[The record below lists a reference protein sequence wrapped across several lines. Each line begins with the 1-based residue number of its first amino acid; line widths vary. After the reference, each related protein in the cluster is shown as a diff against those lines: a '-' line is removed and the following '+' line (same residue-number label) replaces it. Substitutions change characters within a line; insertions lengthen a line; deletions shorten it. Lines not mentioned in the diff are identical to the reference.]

1 VADSFIDSIIKGS
14 LPPIKKS
21 PVVVETPYD
30 EKEPSPL
37 GGLAALGA
45 TIVGATALGKRIPGV
60 RNYLKQ
66 MNKPAAKVDYLP
78 NKPVGDNIPTA
89 TGQATDLII
98 KPVTTVPALSTTGR
112 SRFGEVIQNP
122 LNFGNELKP
131 GGRTFGSSA
140 YDRALEAN
148 FDKAPADKWIQW
160 FKDADRGDLT
170 YPGGPLQGISRK
182 VSPEELSDLNL
193 VNFDKSGQ
201 PISGFLKTAKDQ
213 GLEID
218 RESILT
224 MIKQSPLANIK
235 TLRLTAG
242 KDPVSDFATIAA
254 EGDEIA
260 RATGINLGEFPRV
273 VSDNIRKTMN
283 ASSPITADDIT
294 MVQTS
299 LREAASKAAD
309 ADKSKFSNLLIKY
322 NQAVGKY
329 NASSTVP
336 PKIRGQQDQ
345 DNFFP
350 KNKAERNYHLDG
362 GENFTED
369 VIYYDGPM
377 PGISS
382 SKFNYV
388 EGSPAPHYLK
398 KSKREMLFAR
408 F

>member
-1 VADSFIDSIIKGS
+1 MADSFIDSIIKGS

-30 EKEPSPL
+30 EKEPSAP

-160 FKDADRGDLT
+160 FKDANRGDLT

-242 KDPVSDFATIAA
+242 KDPASDFATIAA

-260 RATGINLGEFPRV
+260 RATGINLGEFPAV
-273 VSDNIRKTMN
+273 VNSNIRRTMN
-283 ASSPITADDIT
+283 MLPHTT
-294 MVQTS
+294 LNHFFF
-299 LREAASKAAD
+299 LRD
-309 ADKSKFSNLLIKY
+309 
-322 NQAVGKY
+322 
-329 NASSTVP
+329 
-336 PKIRGQQDQ
+336 
-345 DNFFP
+345 
-350 KNKAERNYHLDG
+350 
-362 GENFTED
+362 
-369 VIYYDGPM
+369 
-377 PGISS
+377 
-382 SKFNYV
+382 
-388 EGSPAPHYLK
+388 
-398 KSKREMLFAR
+398 
-408 F
+408 